1 MKKIAVIDYTNHSGI
16 RRNRRVRPRA
26 LAFTSDEWH
35 TTPCWMLL
43 ATDLDNGEERT
54 FAFANIHR
62 WLTSTTTLL
71 NRTIRL
77 LVSRL
82 NSHRHFRFRRRRPGA

>member
-1 MKKIAVIDYTNHSGI
+1 MKKIAVIDYTSHRGGL

-62 WLTSTTTLL
+62 WVDIDDDEENNATQPDHSAP
-71 NRTIRL
+71 RQ
-77 LVSRL
+77 
-82 NSHRHFRFRRRRPGA
+82 PA

>member
-35 TTPCWMLL
+35 TTSWMLL

-54 FAFANIHR
+54 FAFANIPP
-62 WLTSTTTLL
+62 
-71 NRTIRL
+71 
-77 LVSRL
+77 V
-82 NSHRHFRFRRRRPGA
+82 G

>member
-1 MKKIAVIDYTNHSGI
+1 MKKIAVIDYTSHRGI

-26 LAFTSDEWH
+26 IAFTSNEWH

-62 WLTSTTTLL
+62 WIDIDDNATQPDHSAP
-71 NRTIRL
+71 RQ
-77 LVSRL
+77 
-82 NSHRHFRFRRRRPGA
+82 PA